1 MYRKLDFNKVNTS
14 IDNLY
19 LRIEERFPNSGL
31 SKVCME
37 LKTINKECDKA
48 IRFITKPIYWL
59 RIGFGILIL
68 IGLGT
73 LFYSISLINISI
85 ENIIVTDFVQAAEA
99 SINDVIFIIA
109 AIYFLFKAESKI
121 KLNIAL
127 KNIQQL
133 RIIAHVI
140 DMHQLTKVPKSIIS
154 NATAHSPQRNLNNFE
169 LCRYLDYCSEML
181 SLTSKISA
189 MFTNDYNDE
198 VVLNSVKE
206 IEALTTSLT
215 VKVWQKIILINEG

>member
-1 MYRKLDFNKVNTS
+1 
-14 IDNLY
+14 
-19 LRIEERFPNSGL
+19 
-31 SKVCME
+31 
-37 LKTINKECDKA
+37 NKECDKA

-59 RIGFGILIL
+59 RIGFGIFIL